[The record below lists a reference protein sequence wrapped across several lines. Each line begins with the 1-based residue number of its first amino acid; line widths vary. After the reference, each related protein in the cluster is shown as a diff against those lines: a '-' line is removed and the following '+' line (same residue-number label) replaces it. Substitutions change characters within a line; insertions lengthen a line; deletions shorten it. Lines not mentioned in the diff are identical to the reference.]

1 MPRYV
6 RVGNPCG
13 SYFFTVITYGRRQLF
28 SLKENINSLINGI
41 KQIQYQYPFSLEAL
55 VLLPDHLHA
64 LWTLPEGDVDYGKR
78 WGLIKARF
86 SKEIQKGLP
95 QEEVINP
102 SRIKRR
108 ETTVWQRRFW
118 EHAIRDE
125 EDFQKH
131 LDYIHYNPMKHGLVQ
146 RLRTGPI
153 PPSTALLNRVFIQT
167 IGAKGYCFTKMIYLV
182 SNIKEMVRSAHPTFS
197 GDDFG
202 E

>member
-102 SRIKRR
+102 SRIKRG

-146 RLRTGPI
+146 RVKDWPY
-153 PPSTALLNRVFIQT
+153 STFHRFVKQGFYSDNWGEGVLFHQNDI
-167 IGAKGYCFTKMIYLV
+167 
-182 SNIKEMVRSAHPTFS
+182 
-197 GDDFG
+197 FG

>member
-1 MPRYV
+1 MPCYV

-146 RLRTGPI
+146 RVKDWPY
-153 PPSTALLNRVFIQT
+153 STFHRFVKQGFYSDNWGEGILFHQNDI
-167 IGAKGYCFTKMIYLV
+167 
-182 SNIKEMVRSAHPTFS
+182 
-197 GDDFG
+197 FG